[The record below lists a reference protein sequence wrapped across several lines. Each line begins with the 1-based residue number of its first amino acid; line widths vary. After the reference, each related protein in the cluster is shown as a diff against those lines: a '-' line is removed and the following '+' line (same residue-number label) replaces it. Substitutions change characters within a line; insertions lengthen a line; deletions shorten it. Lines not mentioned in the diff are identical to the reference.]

1 MPSLLAY
8 RRNGLSG
15 NPLPKPNYQIQSNYY
30 IPHENNKPTVNSRVP
45 ALVFNKPADN
55 ISNPS
60 MNQFKARPLKLYR
73 RQYSANGAG
82 KVSVDQVNLPGGYI
96 YNSSSSCADCS
107 SNKFSSENASQY
119 DISHCAY
126 RGNPNNKCTYE
137 VVAVNKARSLTAT
150 GQGSVDVSY
159 SYNTSQYLKRRCM
172 TYDQRNSH
180 VNIPGR
186 DYATNPYDSASN
198 EFNMTNCFNG
208 NSNCK
213 ITTFNPSNR
222 SFQVQGAVSS
232 GGRIAKLKY
241 DTVRKAAKGLDKAI
255 WGAAAVNASTY
266 SGRPEAPYINKSVYQ
281 DTSGCCCYTRPA
293 QCFKFRLF

>member
-8 RRNGLSG
+8 RRNGISG
-15 NPLPKPNYQIQSNYY
+15 TPLPKPNYQIQSNYRSTSAQ
-30 IPHENNKPTVNSRVP
+30 HTVKSKVPTV
-45 ALVFNKPADN
+45 VFNKPSDTTDTSLNA
-55 ISNPS
+55 
-60 MNQFKARPLKLYR
+60 FKARPLKLYR
-73 RQYSANGAG
+73 KAYSANGG

-96 YNSSSSCADCS
+96 YDSNCSSDCS
-107 SNKFSSENASQY
+107 GNILISEDATQY
-119 DISHCAY
+119 DMTHCAY

-137 VVAVNKARSLTAT
+137 AVALNKTRALTAT
-150 GQGSVDVSY
+150 GQGSIDISY
-159 SYNTSQYLKRRCM
+159 SYNSSQYLRRKCM
-172 TYDQRNSH
+172 TYDQ
-180 VNIPGR
+180 NITHINVPKNNYLNG
-186 DYATNPYDSASN
+186 TPVYDVS
-198 EFNMTNCFNG
+198 MTNCYN
-208 NSNCK
+208 NKCK

-281 DTSGCCCYTRPA
+281 DTSGCCCYARPA